1 MLMRCLAARHAGDTR
16 TFYVVAPGWVRTD
29 LGGEDAP
36 LDIET
41 SVRGVL
47 RAMRARAGTRGLVFL
62 DYRNEVLPW

>member
-1 MLMRCLAARHAGDTR
+1 MRCLVARRAGDMR
-16 TFYVVAPGWVRTD
+16 TFYAVAPGWVRTD

-36 LDIET
+36 LDIDT

-47 RAMRARAGTRGLVFL
+47 GAMRARFGTRGLVFL

>member
-1 MLMRCLAARHAGDTR
+1 MRCLVARRAGDAR

-47 RAMRARAGTRGLVFL
+47 GALRMRLGTRGLVFL